1 MPQQQI
7 TAAFSFPAP
16 VSDEAS
22 MQELANYIH
31 QAMAAIEEQQDN
43 PGFVPAGHRVRS
55 ASGLMHRSGHGAEH
69 DRRVLFELYKKLQF
83 IEVGHS
89 VLQRCIGFLLGIPMI
104 LVGSSFRKGTPL
116 LRGPFATYERRHEK
130 PSHRRLP

>member
-1 MPQQQI
+1 MPQQQN
-7 TAAFSFPAP
+7 TAPFPFPAP
-16 VSDEAS
+16 VSDDAS

-69 DRRVLFELYKKLQF
+69 DRRVLFELYKKYAVFFTGLSAAKQRLF
-83 IEVGHS
+83 VTQDAGAGVAAPPPPGH
-89 VLQRCIGFLLGIPMI
+89 P
-104 LVGSSFRKGTPL
+104 
-116 LRGPFATYERRHEK
+116 RGAAVRQLEATVRQT
-130 PSHRRLP
+130 